1 MRLNRLTERHWGSLL
16 YSPFCVEK
24 RNCLCSFGVCV
35 CVCVCVKSGPKMF
48 CSRRA
53 LQQWCF
59 SLFLLCSPVPH
70 YGRPIDALSNRMKR
84 SVTHAQLMHDKGRTL
99 QDFKRRM
106 WLQELLHEVH
116 TAAIRELPVRPA
128 LSGGSSSSS
137 SSGGGGGGGV
147 GGTGAVGVGVGVGV
161 GGGGG
166 GGVGVVLP
174 GLATTINLSTT
185 GSTLHSKPPGGTKNL
200 PISFR
205 LEEEEELGG
214 GTNLPQE
221 TNKSQAYK
229 DRATGK
235 KKKKGRSG
243 KRREGEKRKRRAR
256 SLRWLAQDEAGSG
269 YHLGWRPLW
278 GIRRARH

>member
-1 MRLNRLTERHWGSLL
+1 ML
-16 YSPFCVEK
+16 
-24 RNCLCSFGVCV
+24 
-35 CVCVCVKSGPKMF
+35 

-70 YGRPIDALSNRMKR
+70 YGRPIDALSHRMKR

-116 TAAIRELPVRPA
+116 TAAIRDLPSRPA
-128 LSGGSSSSS
+128 LTSGGSSSIS
-137 SSGGGGGGGV
+137 GGV
-147 GGTGAVGVGVGVGV
+147 GGAAAGGGVVGVGSAVSVGVGV
-161 GGGGG
+161 GGVG
-166 GGVGVVLP
+166 GGVGGVGGVALLP
-174 GLATTINLSTT
+174 GPASTIHLSTT

-200 PISFR
+200 P
-205 LEEEEELGG
+205 
-214 GTNLPQE
+214 E

-229 DRATGK
+229 DRHGATGK

-243 KRREGEKRKRRAR
+243 KRREGEKRKRRTR
-256 SLRWLAQDEAGSG
+256 SLRWPGGRDGAGSG
-269 YHLGWRPLW
+269 YHLGWRPVW
-278 GIRRARH
+278 GLPRARH

>member
-1 MRLNRLTERHWGSLL
+1 
-16 YSPFCVEK
+16 
-24 RNCLCSFGVCV
+24 
-35 CVCVCVKSGPKMF
+35 MF
-48 CSRRA
+48 CSRRV

-59 SLFLLCSPVPH
+59 ALFLLCSPVPH

-106 WLQELLHEVH
+106 WLQELLDEVH
-116 TAAIRELPVRPA
+116 TAEIRELPVRTGA
-128 LSGGSSSSS
+128 
-137 SSGGGGGGGV
+137 SSGAGV
-147 GGTGAVGVGVGVGV
+147 GLPGVGM
-161 GGGGG
+161 
-166 GGVGVVLP
+166 
-174 GLATTINLSTT
+174 TINLSTT

-205 LEEEEELGG
+205 LEEEE

-221 TNKSQAYK
+221 TNKSQTYK
-229 DRATGK
+229 DGVLKASSK

-256 SLRWLAQDEAGSG
+256 SLGWLVGDEPGSG
-269 YHLGWRPLW
+269 YHLAWQPFFGLK
-278 GIRRARH
+278 GALH